1 MNDAPEILTFHDDEG
16 NPADF
21 EYIGTVEH
29 EGNYYLLLHPTE
41 TSEDLGDEEME
52 IMILQLTKD
61 EKGQD
66 SFLTVEDPD
75 LFNTLIDLYNSMDE
89 VSAVDLAAV
98 LGESEE
104 GQEDENL

>member
-16 NPADF
+16 NPCDF

-29 EGNYYLLLHPTE
+29 EGSYYLLLHPTDSE
-41 TSEDLGDEEME
+41 TTNEEDLEV
-52 IMILQLTKD
+52 MILKLMKD

-66 SFLTVEDPD
+66 SFLTVEDPE
-75 LFNTLIDLYNSMDE
+75 LFDKLIDLYNAMDE
-89 VSAVDLAAV
+89 LDTMDLASV

-104 GQEDENL
+104 GQDNENL